1 MLERC
6 HRGPEASAAHPWL
19 ERAARQGHAAV
30 RGAKGTT
37 GFSGRCLEDECPTAA
52 MTDTRVFGCCFWERY
67 TIV

>member
-1 MLERC
+1 MGVSNLLLIGMIFQVTVLEMLERC

-37 GFSGRCLEDECPTAA
+37 GFSGRCLG
-52 MTDTRVFGCCFWERY
+52 R
-67 TIV
+67 